1 MGPSPVDQDF
11 AGITMLLTDRN
22 FNTSFF
28 EPAGGGD
35 PILYQHLFWFF
46 GHPEVYILIIPGFG
60 IISHV
65 IGTMSD
71 KSVFGYIGMVYAMLS
86 IGVLGFIVWS
96 HHMYTVGLDADTRA
110 YFTAATMI
118 IAVPTGIKIF
128 SWLSYSFS
136 KNKMTNNL
144 YSPIHET
151 YGRIVIKRHIQTKV
165 KDKNLLLKYSISYFN
180 YLPPNL
186 ECKNLV
192 VYGTNLLCTV
202 NYPYYTKI
210 IRYMTNIPNNILNP
224 LVGILLSDGSISVSS
239 TSKYKVGGR
248 FRFKQSINK
257 FEYVYEV
264 FSKISHYCSS
274 YPRFVK
280 TRVNRK
286 DFYGIEII
294 SRSLPCFLELYNKF
308 YLKGKKIIPNDL
320 YDILTYEG
328 LAHWIMGDGSF
339 VKGGG
344 LYIQTQSFTLKECVF
359 IMNILYIKFGL
370 HTGLHFQ
377 SNLPVIYITVKSIK
391 VLYPHISNYII
402 SSMRYKF
409 HYKLIMDFDKHLY
422 KLGANSGK
430 TL

>member
-1 MGPSPVDQDF
+1 
-11 AGITMLLTDRN
+11 
-22 FNTSFF
+22 
-28 EPAGGGD
+28 
-35 PILYQHLFWFF
+35 
-46 GHPEVYILIIPGFG
+46 
-60 IISHV
+60 
-65 IGTMSD
+65 MSD

-144 YSPIHET
+144 Y
-151 YGRIVIKRHIQTKV
+151 RIVIKRYIKTKV
-165 KDKNLLLKYSISYFN
+165 KDKNLLSNYPKSYSN

-186 ECKNLV
+186 ECRDV
-192 VYGTNLLCTV
+192 VIYGTNLLCTV

-210 IRYMTNIPNNILNP
+210 IRYMINIPNNILSP
-224 LVGILLSDGSISVSS
+224 LIGILLSDGSITVSS
-239 TSKYKVGGR
+239 IRSPRRGKRSQDISPICNAYGATACRSIYKGGGR

-257 FEYVYEV
+257 IEYVYNV
-264 FSKISHYCSS
+264 FSILSHYCSS
-274 YPRFVK
+274 YPHFVK

-286 DFYGIEII
+286 DFYGIEIVT
-294 SRSLPCFLELYNKF
+294 RSLPCFSELHNKF
-308 YLKGKKIIPNDL
+308 YLHGKKIIPCDL

-328 LAHWIMGDGSF
+328 LAHWIIGDGSF

-344 LYIQTQSFTLKECVF
+344 LYLQTQSFTLKECVF
-359 IMNILYIKFGL
+359 IMNVFYIKFGL
-370 HTGLHFQ
+370 HTGMHFQ
-377 SNLPVIYITVKSIK
+377 RNLPVIYITVKSVK
-391 VLYPHISNYII
+391 KLYPHISNYII
-402 SSMRYKF
+402 SSMQYKF
-409 HYKLIMDFDKHLY
+409 HYKLMMDLDKHLY

-430 TL
+430 IL